1 MTNFR
6 LIICCIASSL
16 LLNACN
22 KILEPVSF
30 FGGKQGVEAQGAQE
44 DFEINIKS
52 LTFEIA
58 RDANKAPYPRRLM
71 QTGAGSEANVLNE
84 ADLMISNMPPL
95 SESNDYLLGIGDELL
110 YTQLNEFMNSPA
122 QFPTQPTEVDYLL
135 GVGDQLL
142 YTQLDEFVTSATQF
156 PAQPIE
162 ADYLLGVGDEL
173 TLIQLNEVV
182 GGLGNIISNIPQA
195 GNGENNQNAAKP
207 QSSENV
213 LKTSGL
219 VGTNGNILLLGLGSI
234 KAEGR
239 SLSDVQ
245 TEVRNIL
252 IRNGLAPSFQLE
264 VTGFNSKKA
273 FVTFPNPNKNLGNNI
288 VPITNLPITLKELAI
303 TYALRPSSKDST
315 IVSLTRDGQK
325 FRMTAGQLF
334 DKTSPRIVIKDRD
347 QIEIDEAASTST
359 SIEAVVGSQ
368 GNILIRGVGSLK
380 AKNRSLAEVQTDIT
394 HILMDKG
401 LTPNFQLEVTG
412 FNSKKAFVTFPNP
425 NKNLDNNI
433 VSVTNLPI
441 TLKELAITYGLRPS
455 SKDSTIVSLTRDGQK
470 FRMTAGQLFDKTSPR
485 IVIKDR
491 DQIEIDEAASTST
504 SIEAVVGSQGNI
516 LIRGVGSLK
525 AKNRSLAEVQTD
537 ITHILMDKG
546 LTPNFQLE
554 VTGFNSK
561 EFFLITKMHGSKAIS
576 ITDNAVNLKQAVLS
590 NIAID
595 NQTTNRGGATFTKV
609 KLIRDG
615 ISYHVSWQELL
626 SGSAS
631 NVLIKDGDIINLQ
644 DFDYKLGQVFAL
656 GGAGNA
662 ELVPID
668 PSKRE
673 TLADILFSP
682 KGALNNLLAKRSE
695 VYLLRGRNPSVAY
708 HLDAQNVSRI
718 LVAAQT
724 ELRPNDIVYVADRP
738 IISFSRTLAEL
749 NPLRI
754 LLRDL
759 ENGNIP

>member
-1 MTNFR
+1 MTKLK
-6 LIICCIASSL
+6 LITCGFVSTLFLQSCSEV
-16 LLNACN
+16 
-22 KILEPVSF
+22 LEPVSF
-30 FGGKQGVEAQGAQE
+30 FGDKQGVDAQSVQE

-52 LTFEIA
+52 LTFESA
-58 RDANKAPYPRRLM
+58 RDANKALYPRWLM

-84 ADLMISNMPPL
+84 ADLMTSNMPPS
-95 SESNDYLLGIGDELL
+95 SESNNYLLDIGDQLL

-122 QFPTQPTEVDYLL
+122 QFPTQPTEVDYTL
-135 GVGDQLL
+135 GIGDQLL

-173 TLIQLNEVV
+173 TLIQLNEVT
-182 GGLGNIISNIPQA
+182 GGLGNIISNIPQT
-195 GNGENNQNAAKP
+195 GNNENNRNAAKP

-264 VTGFNSKKA
+264 ITSFNSKKA

-288 VPITNLPITLKELAI
+288 LPI
-303 TYALRPSSKDST
+303 
-315 IVSLTRDGQK
+315 
-325 FRMTAGQLF
+325 
-334 DKTSPRIVIKDRD
+334 
-347 QIEIDEAASTST
+347 
-359 SIEAVVGSQ
+359 
-368 GNILIRGVGSLK
+368 
-380 AKNRSLAEVQTDIT
+380 
-394 HILMDKG
+394 
-401 LTPNFQLEVTG
+401 
-412 FNSKKAFVTFPNP
+412 
-425 NKNLDNNI
+425 
-433 VSVTNLPI
+433 TNLPI

-504 SIEAVVGSQGNI
+504 SIEAVVGSRGNI

-525 AKNRSLAEVQTD
+525 AKNRSLAEVQSD
-537 ITHILMDKG
+537 ITRILMDKG

-554 VTGFNSK
+554 VMGFESK
-561 EFFLITKMHGSKAIS
+561 KFFLVTENNGTKMVPL
-576 ITDNAVNLKQAVLS
+576 TDTVVDLKDAVLS
-590 NIAID
+590 NIATQ
-595 NQTTNRGGATFTKV
+595 NQTISQGSATFKV
-609 KLIRDG
+609 VELIRNG
-615 ISYHVSWQELL
+615 VSYRMSWQKML
-626 SGSAS
+626 SGGAS
-631 NVLIKDGDIINLQ
+631 NVLIQDGDTIKLK

-673 TLADILFSP
+673 TLANILFSP

-724 ELRPNDIVYVADRP
+724 ELRPSDIVYVADRP
-738 IISFSRTLAEL
+738 IISFSRTLTEL

-759 ENGNIP
+759 DNGNIP

>member
-30 FGGKQGVEAQGAQE
+30 FGGKQGVETQSVQE

-52 LTFEIA
+52 LTFESA

-84 ADLMISNMPPL
+84 ADLMTSNMPPS
-95 SESNDYLLGIGDELL
+95 SESNDYLLGIGDQLL
-110 YTQLNEFMNSPA
+110 YTQLNEFMDSPA
-122 QFPTQPTEVDYLL
+122 QFPTQPT
-135 GVGDQLL
+135 
-142 YTQLDEFVTSATQF
+142 
-156 PAQPIE
+156 E

-173 TLIQLNEVV
+173 TLIQLNEVA
-182 GGLGNIISNIPQA
+182 GGLGNIISKIPQT
-195 GNGENNQNAAKP
+195 GNDENNRNAAKP

-219 VGTNGNILLLGLGSI
+219 IGTNGNILLLGLGSI

-264 VTGFNSKKA
+264 ITSFNSKKA
-273 FVTFPNPNKNLGNNI
+273 FVTFPNPNKDLGNNI
-288 VPITNLPITLKELAI
+288 VPI
-303 TYALRPSSKDST
+303 
-315 IVSLTRDGQK
+315 
-325 FRMTAGQLF
+325 
-334 DKTSPRIVIKDRD
+334 
-347 QIEIDEAASTST
+347 
-359 SIEAVVGSQ
+359 
-368 GNILIRGVGSLK
+368 
-380 AKNRSLAEVQTDIT
+380 
-394 HILMDKG
+394 
-401 LTPNFQLEVTG
+401 
-412 FNSKKAFVTFPNP
+412 
-425 NKNLDNNI
+425 
-433 VSVTNLPI
+433 TNLPI

-491 DQIEIDEAASTST
+491 DQIEIDEAATTST
-504 SIEAVVGSQGNI
+504 SIEAVVGSRGNI

-537 ITHILMDKG
+537 ITRILMDKG

-554 VTGFNSK
+554 VTGFESK
-561 EFFLITKMHGSKAIS
+561 KFFLVTENNGTKALPL
-576 ITDNAVNLKQAVLS
+576 TDTVVDLKDAVLS
-590 NIAID
+590 N
-595 NQTTNRGGATFTKV
+595 NQTISQGSATFKV
-609 KLIRDG
+609 IELIRNG
-615 ISYHVSWQELL
+615 VSHRMSWQKML
-626 SGSAS
+626 SGGAS
-631 NVLIKDGDIINLQ
+631 NVLIQDGDTIKLK

-673 TLADILFSP
+673 TLANILFSP

-708 HLDAQNVSRI
+708 HLDTQNVSRI

-738 IISFSRTLAEL
+738 IISFSRTLTEL

-759 ENGNIP
+759 QDGNIP

>member
-30 FGGKQGVEAQGAQE
+30 FGGKQGVEAQSVQE

-52 LTFEIA
+52 LTFESA

-84 ADLMISNMPPL
+84 ADLMTSNMPPS
-95 SESNDYLLGIGDELL
+95 SESNDYLLDI
-110 YTQLNEFMNSPA
+110 
-122 QFPTQPTEVDYLL
+122 
-135 GVGDQLL
+135 GDQLL
-142 YTQLDEFVTSATQF
+142 YTQLEEFVTSTTQF

-162 ADYLLGVGDEL
+162 SDYLLGVGDEL
-173 TLIQLNEVV
+173 TLIQLNEDT
-182 GGLGNIISNIPQA
+182 GGLGNIISNIPQT
-195 GNGENNQNAAKP
+195 GNDENNRNAAKP

-219 VGTNGNILLLGLGSI
+219 VGSNGNILLLGLGSI

-264 VTGFNSKKA
+264 ITSFNSKKA
-273 FVTFPNPNKNLGNNI
+273 FVTFPNPNKDLGNNI
-288 VPITNLPITLKELAI
+288 VPITNI
-303 TYALRPSSKDST
+303 
-315 IVSLTRDGQK
+315 
-325 FRMTAGQLF
+325 
-334 DKTSPRIVIKDRD
+334 
-347 QIEIDEAASTST
+347 
-359 SIEAVVGSQ
+359 
-368 GNILIRGVGSLK
+368 
-380 AKNRSLAEVQTDIT
+380 
-394 HILMDKG
+394 
-401 LTPNFQLEVTG
+401 
-412 FNSKKAFVTFPNP
+412 
-425 NKNLDNNI
+425 
-433 VSVTNLPI
+433 PI

-504 SIEAVVGSQGNI
+504 SIAAVVGSRGNI
-516 LIRGVGSLK
+516 LIPGVGSLK
-525 AKNRSLAEVQTD
+525 AKNRSLTEVQAD
-537 ITHILMDKG
+537 ITRILMDKG

-554 VTGFNSK
+554 VTGFESRK
-561 EFFLITKMHGSKAIS
+561 FFLVTENNGTKAVPL
-576 ITDNAVNLKQAVLS
+576 TDTVVDLKDAVLS
-590 NIAID
+590 NK
-595 NQTTNRGGATFTKV
+595 NQTISQGSATFKV
-609 KLIRDG
+609 VELIRNG
-615 ISYHVSWQELL
+615 VSYRMSWQKML
-626 SGSAS
+626 SGGAS
-631 NVLIKDGDIINLQ
+631 NVLIQDGDTIKLK
-644 DFDYKLGQVFAL
+644 DFNYKLGQVFAL

-673 TLADILFSP
+673 TLANILFSP

-738 IISFSRTLAEL
+738 IISFSRTLTEL

-759 ENGNIP
+759 QDGNIP

>member
-1 MTNFR
+1 MTK
-6 LIICCIASSL
+6 LKL
-16 LLNACN
+16 MACGFVSTLFLQSCSEV
-22 KILEPVSF
+22 LEPVSF
-30 FGGKQGVEAQGAQE
+30 FGGKQGVEAQSVQE

-52 LTFEIA
+52 LTFESA

-71 QTGAGSEANVLNE
+71 QTGAGSDAKVLDE
-84 ADLMISNMPPL
+84 ADLMTSNMPP
-95 SESNDYLLGIGDELL
+95 SSQSNDYLLGIGDQLL
-110 YTQLNEFMNSPA
+110 YTQLNEFMTSPA

-135 GVGDQLL
+135 GVGD
-142 YTQLDEFVTSATQF
+142 
-156 PAQPIE
+156 
-162 ADYLLGVGDEL
+162 EL
-173 TLIQLNEVV
+173 TLIQLNEVA
-182 GGLGNIISNIPQA
+182 GGLGDIISNIPKA
-195 GNGENNQNAAKP
+195 GVDENNRNAGKP
-207 QSSENV
+207 QPSENV

-264 VTGFNSKKA
+264 ITGFNSKKA
-273 FVTFPNPNKNLGNNI
+273 FVAYRNPDKIFGNNT
-288 VPITNLPITLKELAI
+288 VSITNLPITLQELVI
-303 TYALRPSSKDST
+303 TYGLRPSSKDTT
-315 IVSLTRDGQK
+315 IVSLTRGDQK

-334 DKTSPRIVIKDRD
+334 GDATPRIVIRDRD
-347 QIEIDEAASTST
+347 QIEIDEAVSSSSST
-359 SIEAVVGSQ
+359 EAVVGSR
-368 GNILIRGVGSLK
+368 GNILIPGVGSLK
-380 AKNRSLAEVQTDIT
+380 AKNRSLAEVQAEIT
-394 HILMDKG
+394 RILVGKG
-401 LTPNFQLEVTG
+401 LNPSFQLEVTG
-412 FNSKKAFVTFPNP
+412 YNSRK
-425 NKNLDNNI
+425 
-433 VSVTNLPI
+433 
-441 TLKELAITYGLRPS
+441 
-455 SKDSTIVSLTRDGQK
+455 
-470 FRMTAGQLFDKTSPR
+470 
-485 IVIKDR
+485 
-491 DQIEIDEAASTST
+491 
-504 SIEAVVGSQGNI
+504 
-516 LIRGVGSLK
+516 
-525 AKNRSLAEVQTD
+525 
-537 ITHILMDKG
+537 
-546 LTPNFQLE
+546 
-554 VTGFNSK
+554 
-561 EFFLITKMHGSKAIS
+561 FFLITKMHGSKKVPLND
-576 ITDNAVNLKQAVLS
+576 TAVNLKEAVLS

-595 NQTTNRGGATFTKV
+595 NQTNNRGGSTFTV
-609 KLIRDG
+609 VELIRG
-615 ISYHVSWQELL
+615 GVSYRVSWQELL
-626 SGSAS
+626 SGAAS
-631 NVLIKDGDIINLQ
+631 NVLIQDGDTINLRTL
-644 DFDYKLGQVFAL
+644 DYKLGQVFAL

>member
-30 FGGKQGVEAQGAQE
+30 FGGKQGVEAQSVQE

-52 LTFEIA
+52 LTFESA
-58 RDANKAPYPRRLM
+58 RDANKASYPRRLM
-71 QTGAGSEANVLNE
+71 QTGAGSEAKVLNE
-84 ADLMISNMPPL
+84 ADLMNSNMPPS
-95 SESNDYLLGIGDELL
+95 SESNNYLLDI
-110 YTQLNEFMNSPA
+110 
-122 QFPTQPTEVDYLL
+122 
-135 GVGDQLL
+135 GDQLL
-142 YTQLDEFVTSATQF
+142 YVQLNEFINSPVQF

-173 TLIQLNEVV
+173 TLIQLNEVA
-182 GGLGNIISNIPQA
+182 GGLSNIISNIPQT
-195 GNGENNQNAAKP
+195 GNDENNRNAAKP

-264 VTGFNSKKA
+264 ITSFNSKKA
-273 FVTFPNPNKNLGNNI
+273 FVTFPNPNKDLGNNI
-288 VPITNLPITLKELAI
+288 VPI
-303 TYALRPSSKDST
+303 
-315 IVSLTRDGQK
+315 
-325 FRMTAGQLF
+325 
-334 DKTSPRIVIKDRD
+334 
-347 QIEIDEAASTST
+347 
-359 SIEAVVGSQ
+359 
-368 GNILIRGVGSLK
+368 
-380 AKNRSLAEVQTDIT
+380 
-394 HILMDKG
+394 
-401 LTPNFQLEVTG
+401 
-412 FNSKKAFVTFPNP
+412 
-425 NKNLDNNI
+425 
-433 VSVTNLPI
+433 TNLPI

-504 SIEAVVGSQGNI
+504 SIEAVVGSRGNI

-537 ITHILMDKG
+537 ITRILIDKG

-554 VTGFNSK
+554 VSGFESK
-561 EFFLITKMHGSKAIS
+561 KFFLVTENNGTKALPL
-576 ITDNAVNLKQAVLS
+576 TDTVVDLKDAVLS
-590 NIAID
+590 NIAT
-595 NQTTNRGGATFTKV
+595 QTQTISQGSETFKV
-609 KLIRDG
+609 VELIRNG
-615 ISYHVSWQELL
+615 VSYRMSWQKML
-626 SGSAS
+626 SGGAS
-631 NVLIKDGDIINLQ
+631 NVLIQDGDTIKLK

-708 HLDAQNVSRI
+708 HLDAQNFSRI

-738 IISFSRTLAEL
+738 IISFSRTLAEI

>member
-1 MTNFR
+1 MINFR

-30 FGGKQGVEAQGAQE
+30 FVGKQGVEAQSVQE
-44 DFEINIKS
+44 DFKINMKS
-52 LTFEIA
+52 LTFESA
-58 RDANKAPYPRRLM
+58 RDANKSPYPRWLM
-71 QTGAGSEANVLNE
+71 QNGAGSEANLLNE
-84 ADLMISNMPPL
+84 ADLMTSNLPPL
-95 SESNDYLLGIGDELL
+95 SESNDYLLGIGDQLL

-122 QFPTQPTEVDYLL
+122 QFPTQSTEV
-135 GVGDQLL
+135 
-142 YTQLDEFVTSATQF
+142 
-156 PAQPIE
+156 
-162 ADYLLGVGDEL
+162 DYLLGVGDEL
-173 TLIQLNEVV
+173 TLIQLNEVA
-182 GGLGNIISNIPQA
+182 GSLGNMISNIPQA
-195 GNGENNQNAAKP
+195 GVDENNRNAAKP

-264 VTGFNSKKA
+264 ITSFNSKKA
-273 FVTFPNPNKNLGNNI
+273 FVTFPNPNNFGNNI

-303 TYALRPSSKDST
+303 TYGLRPSSKNST

-325 FRMTAGQLF
+325 FRMTARQLF
-334 DKTSPRIVIKDRD
+334 DKTSPRILIKDRD
-347 QIEIDEAASTST
+347 QIEVDEAASTFKSKDV
-359 SIEAVVGSQ
+359 IVGSQ
-368 GNILIRGVGSLK
+368 GNILIPGVGSLK
-380 AKNRSLAEVQTDIT
+380 ANDRSLAEIHADIT
-394 HILMDKG
+394 RILIRKG

-412 FNSKKAFVTFPNP
+412 FNSK
-425 NKNLDNNI
+425 
-433 VSVTNLPI
+433 
-441 TLKELAITYGLRPS
+441 
-455 SKDSTIVSLTRDGQK
+455 Q
-470 FRMTAGQLFDKTSPR
+470 
-485 IVIKDR
+485 
-491 DQIEIDEAASTST
+491 
-504 SIEAVVGSQGNI
+504 
-516 LIRGVGSLK
+516 
-525 AKNRSLAEVQTD
+525 
-537 ITHILMDKG
+537 
-546 LTPNFQLE
+546 
-554 VTGFNSK
+554 
-561 EFFLITKMHGSKAIS
+561 FFLITKMHGSKAIP
-576 ITDNAVNLKQAVLS
+576 ITDNALDLKQAVLS
-590 NIAID
+590 NITID
-595 NQTTNRGGATFTKV
+595 NQSTNRGGATFTKV
-609 KLIRDG
+609 KLIRG
-615 ISYHVSWQELL
+615 GGSYWVYWQELL
-626 SGSAS
+626 SESAS
-631 NVLIKDGDIINLQ
+631 NVLIKDGDTINLE

-662 ELVPID
+662 ELVPIN

-695 VYLLRGRNPSVAY
+695 VYLLRGQNPSVAY

-738 IISFSRTLAEL
+738 IISFSRTLAEI

>member
-1 MTNFR
+1 MTKLK
-6 LIICCIASSL
+6 LI
-16 LLNACN
+16 ACGFVSTLFLQSCSEV
-22 KILEPVSF
+22 LEPVSF
-30 FGGKQGVEAQGAQE
+30 FGGKQGNDAQSVQE

-52 LTFEIA
+52 LTFESA

-71 QTGAGSEANVLNE
+71 QTGAGSEANVLDE
-84 ADLMISNMPPL
+84 ADLMTSNMPP
-95 SESNDYLLGIGDELL
+95 SSKSNDYLLGIGDQLL
-110 YTQLNEFMNSPA
+110 YTQLN
-122 QFPTQPTEVDYLL
+122 
-135 GVGDQLL
+135 
-142 YTQLDEFVTSATQF
+142 EFVTSATQF
-156 PAQPIE
+156 PAQPTE

-173 TLIQLNEVV
+173 TLIQLNEVAGGV
-182 GGLGNIISNIPQA
+182 GDIISNIPQA
-195 GNGENNQNAAKP
+195 GDDENNRNAAKP
-207 QSSENV
+207 QSSESV

-264 VTGFNSKKA
+264 ITGFNSKKA
-273 FVTFPNPNKNLGNNI
+273 FVTFPNPDKVLGNNI
-288 VPITNLPITLKELAI
+288 VPI
-303 TYALRPSSKDST
+303 
-315 IVSLTRDGQK
+315 
-325 FRMTAGQLF
+325 
-334 DKTSPRIVIKDRD
+334 
-347 QIEIDEAASTST
+347 
-359 SIEAVVGSQ
+359 
-368 GNILIRGVGSLK
+368 
-380 AKNRSLAEVQTDIT
+380 
-394 HILMDKG
+394 
-401 LTPNFQLEVTG
+401 
-412 FNSKKAFVTFPNP
+412 
-425 NKNLDNNI
+425 
-433 VSVTNLPI
+433 TNLPI

-455 SKDSTIVSLTRDGQK
+455 SKDSTIVSLKRGDQK
-470 FRMTAGQLFDKTSPR
+470 FRMTAGQLFDNATPR
-485 IVIKDR
+485 IAIQDR

-504 SIEAVVGSQGNI
+504 STEAVVGSRGNI
-516 LIRGVGSLK
+516 LIPGVGILK
-525 AKNRSLAEVQTD
+525 AKNRSLADVQAE
-537 ITHILMDKG
+537 ITRILVGKG
-546 LTPNFQLE
+546 LNPSFQLE
-554 VTGFNSK
+554 VTGYNSRK
-561 EFFLITKMHGSKAIS
+561 FFLISKMHGSKEVLLDD
-576 ITDNAVNLKQAVLS
+576 TAVNLKEAVLS
-590 NIAID
+590 NIEID
-595 NQTTNRGGATFTKV
+595 NQTNTRGGKTFTV
-609 KLIRDG
+609 VELIRGDV
-615 ISYHVSWQELL
+615 SYRVSWQKML
-626 SGSAS
+626 SGAAS
-631 NVLIKDGDIINLQ
+631 NVLIQDGDTINLE
-644 DFDYKLGQVFAL
+644 DLDYKLGQVFAL

-749 NPLRI
+749 NPLGI

>member
-1 MTNFR
+1 MTNFKI
-6 LIICCIASSL
+6 IICCIASSL
-16 LLNACN
+16 LLNACD

-30 FGGKQGVEAQGAQE
+30 FGGKQGIEAQSVQE

-52 LTFEIA
+52 LTFKSA

-71 QTGAGSEANVLNE
+71 QTGTGSEANVFNE
-84 ADLMISNMPPL
+84 ADLMTSNMPPS
-95 SESNDYLLGIGDELL
+95 SESNNYLLDIGDKLQ

-122 QFPTQPTEVDYLL
+122 QFPT
-135 GVGDQLL
+135 
-142 YTQLDEFVTSATQF
+142 
-156 PAQPIE
+156 QPIE

-173 TLIQLNEVV
+173 TLIQLNEVA
-182 GGLGNIISNIPQA
+182 GGLGNIISNIPQT
-195 GNGENNQNAAKP
+195 GNNENSQNAAKP

-234 KAEGR
+234 KAKGR

-264 VTGFNSKKA
+264 ITSFNSKKA
-273 FVTFPNPNKNLGNNI
+273 FVIPNPNKNLGNNI

-303 TYALRPSSKDST
+303 TYGLRPSSKDST
-315 IVSLTRDGQK
+315 IVSLTRGGQK

-347 QIEIDEAASTST
+347 QIEIDEAVSISKP
-359 SIEAVVGSQ
+359 IEAVVGSR

-380 AKNRSLAEVQTDIT
+380 AKNRSLAEVQTDIMR
-394 HILMDKG
+394 ILIDKG

-412 FNSKKAFVTFPNP
+412 FESKKFFLVT
-425 NKNLDNNI
+425 KNN
-433 VSVTNLPI
+433 
-441 TLKELAITYGLRPS
+441 S
-455 SKDSTIVSLTRDGQK
+455 SKALP
-470 FRMTAGQLFDKTSPR
+470 L
-485 IVIKDR
+485 
-491 DQIEIDEAASTST
+491 
-504 SIEAVVGSQGNI
+504 
-516 LIRGVGSLK
+516 
-525 AKNRSLAEVQTD
+525 TD
-537 ITHILMDKG
+537 I
-546 LTPNFQLE
+546 E
-554 VTGFNSK
+554 V
-561 EFFLITKMHGSKAIS
+561 
-576 ITDNAVNLKQAVLS
+576 DLKDAVLS
-590 NIAID
+590 NIATIS
-595 NQTTNRGGATFTKV
+595 QGSATFKV
-609 KLIRDG
+609 VELIRNG
-615 ISYHVSWQELL
+615 VSYRMSWQKML
-626 SGSAS
+626 SGGAS
-631 NVLIKDGDIINLQ
+631 NVLIQDGDTIKLK

-759 ENGNIP
+759 QNGNIP